1 MTSHTSGEYDV
12 LVVGAGP
19 AGLSA
24 ALYLARYDRS
34 VALFD
39 AGHGRSTWHQVNH
52 NYLGFPGGV
61 SIRTLRELGR
71 RQLEE
76 YAQVSVFEHKVEA
89 MARLDDAFEARGQAG
104 LWRGRAVILCP
115 GVIDHWP
122 HFEGWS
128 HYVGRSLFW
137 CLTCDGYGC
146 KGVRT
151 VVAGNTD
158 RAAQEALQLSRFT
171 DRLTVLTDSHD
182 NEISPAMRG
191 RLQRAGIKVIDDRIK
206 SVEGDEDKGQLRVI
220 WTQNG
225 HCIELDQLFSLH
237 GATPATGLALHLGVS
252 LTPDGY
258 ITVDEEQRTSVPGV
272 FAAGDAT
279 RLHSHQVSTAVHEGG
294 QAASSA
300 NYYLYPPD
308 LKGE

>member
-76 YAQVSVFEHKVEA
+76 YAQVSVFEHKIEA

-158 RAAQEALQLSRFT
+158 HAAQEALQLSRFT

-182 NEISPAMRG
+182 TEISPATRG
-191 RLQRAGIKVIDDRIK
+191 RLQRAGIEVIDDRIK

-237 GATPATGLALHLGVS
+237 GATPATGLALHLEAS